1 MTDNDKTIPVWVD
14 NDGVKTQ
21 VGWATPNDGTGVR
34 KINLLDG
41 FDNTAL
47 KNVRFGDIDP
57 FETELNPAET
67 QEPPR
72 TYEDFA
78 SEPFVDIDGE
88 VLEPALD
95 ESEDFES
102 SGVTVVTQDAEIV
115 VEDVPDEELAA
126 EPIDEGVAPE
136 VVEAEIE
143 PEEEIDPLLDEYGF
157 EVWTQE
163 DADALDD
170 DSDETEDLPEG
181 FEPAAAVQEESEQS
195 EDPAQP

>member
-88 VLEPALD
+88 VLEPAID

-143 PEEEIDPLLDEYGF
+143 PEEEIEPLLDEYGF

-181 FEPAAAVQEESEQS
+181 FEPAAAVQEEPEQS

>member
-1 MTDNDKTIPVWVD
+1 MTDNNKTIPVWVD

-88 VLEPALD
+88 VLEPAID

>member
-1 MTDNDKTIPVWVD
+1 MTDNNKTIPVWVD

-67 QEPPR
+67 QEP
-72 TYEDFA
+72 
-78 SEPFVDIDGE
+78 
-88 VLEPALD
+88 
-95 ESEDFES
+95 
-102 SGVTVVTQDAEIV
+102 
-115 VEDVPDEELAA
+115 
-126 EPIDEGVAPE
+126 
-136 VVEAEIE
+136 
-143 PEEEIDPLLDEYGF
+143 EEEIDPLLDEYGF

-181 FEPAAAVQEESEQS
+181 FEPAAAVQEEPEQS

>member
-1 MTDNDKTIPVWVD
+1 MSDKTIPVWVD
-14 NDGVKTQ
+14 NDGTRVQ

-126 EPIDEGVAPE
+126 EPIDESVSPE
-136 VVEAEIE
+136 VVKVELE
-143 PEEEIDPLLDEYGF
+143 PEEEIDPLLDEDGF
-157 EVWTQE
+157 EEWTQE

-181 FEPAAAVQEESEQS
+181 FEPAAAVQEEPEQS

>member
-1 MTDNDKTIPVWVD
+1 MSDKTIPVWVD
-14 NDGVKTQ
+14 NDGTRVQ

-57 FETELNPAET
+57 FETEPNPAET

-88 VLEPALD
+88 VLEPAID

-126 EPIDEGVAPE
+126 EPIDE

-181 FEPAAAVQEESEQS
+181 FEPAAAVQEEPEQS